1 MFKVQRFTFAPK
13 IDFKINI
20 VMKTVFI
27 SMFMVGFIHFS
38 HAQKGKITIEQ
49 DASITKLLDV
59 YKTSNSNMAFYT
71 IQVGFGSYSKA
82 EELGEQ
88 VKIDFADLPSK
99 VIFDSPT
106 YRVQIGQFRTKLEA
120 ERKFKEVRLKYP
132 ESIIL
137 KPEKTTL

>member
-1 MFKVQRFTFAPK
+1 
-13 IDFKINI
+13 
-20 VMKTVFI
+20 MKRLFI
-27 SMFMVGFIHFS
+27 SMFAVGLINFTY
-38 HAQKGKITIEQ
+38 AQEGKVNIEQ
-49 DASITKLLDV
+49 DASISKLLEV

-82 EELGEQ
+82 EELNEQ
-88 VKIDFADLPSK
+88 VKIDFKDLPSK
-99 VIFDSPT
+99 IIFDSPT

-120 ERKFKEVRLKYP
+120 ERKFNEVRMKYP

>member
-1 MFKVQRFTFAPK
+1 MFNDLLLPRRQFLIIST
-13 IDFKINI
+13 
-20 VMKTVFI
+20 VMKRLFI
-27 SMFMVGFIHFS
+27 SMIAVGLINFTY
-38 HAQKGKITIEQ
+38 AQEGKINIEQ
-49 DASITKLLDV
+49 DASISKLLEV

-82 EELGEQ
+82 EELNEQ
-88 VKIDFADLPSK
+88 VKIDFKDLPSK
-99 VIFDSPT
+99 IIFDSPT

-120 ERKFKEVRLKYP
+120 ERKFNEVRMKYP